1 MTEKNAIIVCS
12 FSVFE
17 KKKEAKTLFC
27 FWYVFLWFSCIAQL
41 HYSFEWFPR
50 LNIYRSW
57 FYNTVDWLWRLVTCM
72 QLVSK
77 LMFLTLNNCL
87 LLISCPVIL
96 NSKVWP
102 CFTANIHCVAL
113 QAVCLNM
120 TPQEEKKKPNNDQQ
134 FDWFVLALIQI
145 QWLLLLITTFSAVYE
160 DHGKRFMAF

>member
-1 MTEKNAIIVCS
+1 MPSLFVHSLCLK
-12 FSVFE
+12 

-120 TPQEEKKKPNNDQQ
+120 TPQEEKKNPTMTSNLIDSYWLWSKYND
-134 FDWFVLALIQI
+134 FYCW
-145 QWLLLLITTFSAVYE
+145 
-160 DHGKRFMAF
+160 